1 MPKLYEPK
9 LRQNVKANYLRP
21 SEQDDAANAHH
32 SYLERAAKDAHRKP
46 VCLIHCPATKR
57 PMRASTCR
65 ERRAAAEKHPAS
77 YAGCINCP
85 RFKGE

>member
-1 MPKLYEPK
+1 MN
-9 LRQNVKANYLRP
+9 RSGQNRSLRP

-32 SYLERAAKDAHRKP
+32 SYLERAAKNAHRKP

-65 ERRAAAEKHPAS
+65 ERQELAKTIPAIL
-77 YAGCINCP
+77 AGCKNCP